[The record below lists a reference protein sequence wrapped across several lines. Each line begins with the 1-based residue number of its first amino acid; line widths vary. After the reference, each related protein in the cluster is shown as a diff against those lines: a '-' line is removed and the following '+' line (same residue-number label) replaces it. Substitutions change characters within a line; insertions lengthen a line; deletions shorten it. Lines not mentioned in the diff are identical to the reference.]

1 MRLAARPPQKRAAR
15 LALALALAASAFVA
29 LAGCGPSFQAVH
41 EGEARFEQCYAIDE
55 DAAVALER
63 KAACWKNWV
72 QHHTYGQTRD
82 RVQYAVQRYQALARV
97 PALPTD
103 EAMMRAAP
111 GEGLQGSAVV
121 APAPTSAFAPPPKTL
136 EVVADAGA
144 PAASAAR
151 PAPRGH
157 DRSPPAAGLDEC
169 EATWNR
175 CRGECVKKCDECDK
189 AEKVCTRRC
198 VK

>member
-1 MRLAARPPQKRAAR
+1 MRLAAHPTPKGSDR
-15 LALALALAASAFVA
+15 LALAASAFVA

-111 GEGLQGSAVV
+111 GEGVQGSAVV

-136 EVVADAGA
+136 DVADAGA

-157 DRSPPAAGLDEC
+157 DRSPTAACLDEC
-169 EATWNR
+169 EATWSR
-175 CRGECVKKCDECDK
+175 CRDGCAKKCDECDK
-189 AEKVCTRRC
+189 AEKACSRRC